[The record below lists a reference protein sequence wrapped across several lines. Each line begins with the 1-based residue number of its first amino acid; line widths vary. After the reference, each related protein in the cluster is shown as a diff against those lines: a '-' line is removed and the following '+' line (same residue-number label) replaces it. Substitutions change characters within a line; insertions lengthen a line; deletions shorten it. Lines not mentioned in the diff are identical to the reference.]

1 MPIARTRTRPDQYLS
16 RMASIR
22 TNRKAGERALILCMP
37 ITSKVRDEQAT
48 ESEEALDFHYEVLQ
62 LR

>member
-1 MPIARTRTRPDQYLS
+1 
-16 RMASIR
+16 
-22 TNRKAGERALILCMP
+22 MP